1 MPENSARSSRWALNN
16 LRSWFDEYNKR
27 NEDDKCPA
35 EILTPSCSKEILN
48 KWLCVYVLETRN
60 HVGQPYPPKTVYS
73 LLCGILRE
81 MRVSFKPSVTDS
93 SSSTTGMTGSH
104 YNNCTINVY
113 QQPNYMPPSN
123 YMHPPFQPP
132 FQPPSMMYDC
142 NMPDLGL
149 LDYYNDTK
157 KD

>member
-81 MRVSFKPSVTDS
+81 MRVSNPQYPNFLQKDDASFNKFHVTLDNLFKSLRSDGIG
-93 SSSTTGMTGSH
+93 SSSTHTE
-104 YNNCTINVY
+104 TI
-113 QQPNYMPPSN
+113 
-123 YMHPPFQPP
+123 
-132 FQPPSMMYDC
+132 
-142 NMPDLGL
+142 
-149 LDYYNDTK
+149 TK
-157 KD
+157 QRKIYFGRRVC

>member
-1 MPENSARSSRWALNN
+1 MEASSEDLLSMSIYRMPENSARSSRWALNN

-48 KWLCVYVLETRN
+48 KWLCVYV
-60 HVGQPYPPKTVYS
+60 
-73 LLCGILRE
+73 
-81 MRVSFKPSVTDS
+81 
-93 SSSTTGMTGSH
+93 STTGMTGSH

-123 YMHPPFQPP
+123 YIHPPFQPP